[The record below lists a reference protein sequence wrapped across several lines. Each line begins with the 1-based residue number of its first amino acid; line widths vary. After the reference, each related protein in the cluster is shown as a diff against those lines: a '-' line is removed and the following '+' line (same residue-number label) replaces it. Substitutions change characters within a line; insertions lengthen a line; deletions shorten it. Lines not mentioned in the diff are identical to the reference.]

1 MLKNRH
7 LHTTLALAHAPRTFH
22 LATLWELG
30 SILKHKQKH
39 FRLIPQVSSQF
50 TTTRLHR
57 ISVGTTAGDKASYS
71 LGSLRSRSRFP
82 GHPARRRC
90 RSVPTP
96 LRGYQQPAPS
106 PPSPHHEAQPARGAA
121 SSAPRAGVTLG
132 HSAAPSRPSF
142 PIRALSEAAPRDT
155 QQRAGRW
162 GVGGG
167 QGNGHLSSRFPQTP
181 LLTFVKETKL
191 SSLRPARLPHPHPQ
205 PPTASETVA
214 PGSVWRL
221 WNRNP

>member
-30 SILKHKQKH
+30 SILKHKQMH
-39 FRLIPQVSSQF
+39 FRLIPQVSSQS
-50 TTTRLHR
+50 TTTRFHR

-71 LGSLRSRSRFP
+71 LGSLRPRSRFP

-106 PPSPHHEAQPARGAA
+106 PPSPHHEAQPAREAA

-162 GVGGG
+162 RGRGWAGEW
-167 QGNGHLSSRFPQTP
+167 SPQ
-181 LLTFVKETKL
+181 LQV
-191 SSLRPARLPHPHPQ
+191 SAD
-205 PPTASETVA
+205 PPSNVC
-214 PGSVWRL
+214 
-221 WNRNP
+221 